1 MAETAPGSASAF
13 RIERDGDLAVLW
25 FDLRGE
31 KVNKFSTAVM
41 TEFASVVDE
50 LERAKDI
57 KRVIVASGKPAIFIA
72 GADVTEFSKAISAD
86 QAREYTRFGQQT
98 FHRFSKLPQV
108 TVAAIN
114 GAALGGGC
122 ELAISCDY
130 RVMSDSPRAQIGL
143 PETKLGIYPAWGGTT
158 KLPRLIGLPAALD
171 IILNGKTV
179 DGKRAKRMGLV
190 DDVVPASILLDVA
203 RQFAAKPKR
212 RGSSNRTT
220 FYVEGNPLARRVI
233 FSRARKAVLDQ
244 THGHYPAPLKAI
256 DVMEYG
262 MSAGVERGLAREV
275 DEVIPLIVGS
285 TGGSTGGSQ
294 AESGDVA
301 QNLIRLFFLMEDAKK
316 ERVAASP
323 IEVRDAGV
331 LGAGIMGGGI
341 AQLIADKTDASVRM
355 RDINWKAIAGGMKA
369 AAKIWKK
376 KVERRRMTRVDMQR
390 DLARITATTDWSGFE
405 RCDLV
410 VEAVVENVEVKRQ
423 VLREFEAVAKPGAI
437 FATNTSTIPITEIA
451 AQAGRPQNV
460 AGMHFFNPVDRM
472 PLVEVIRGAKTSDIA
487 MATVANF
494 ARKLG
499 KTVVYCNDGP
509 GFVVNRILGPYM
521 NESGFLLQ
529 EGNTIESIDKAMVDF
544 GMPMGPMALLDEVGI
559 DVAAKVAKIL
569 GAAFGDRTEPSH
581 VVDTLYADGRYGKK
595 NGKGLYLYDAGKRQ
609 GPDPSVY
616 KLLEIRATHP
626 ADAPAVVERM
636 VFAMVNEAAMI
647 LDEKIVASAPELDL
661 AMIMGTGFPPFRG
674 GLLRYADKLGLPYIL
689 ARLDDLAQKHGKR
702 FLATAALRK
711 VAERDGKFYG

>member
-1 MAETAPGSASAF
+1 MPSLVEASPRSTYAF
-13 RIERDGDLAVLW
+13 RIERAGDLAIVW
-25 FDLRGE
+25 FDLPGE
-31 KVNKFSTAVM
+31 KVNKFSTTVM
-41 TEFASVVDE
+41 AEFAGVVDE
-50 LERAKDI
+50 LEHDGDI
-57 KRVIVASGKPAIFIA
+57 KRVIIASGKPSIFIA
-72 GADVTEFSKAISAD
+72 GADVSEFSRATSEE

-98 FHRFSKLPQV
+98 IHRFSKLPQV

-122 ELAISCDY
+122 ELSISCDY

-143 PETKLGIYPAWGGTT
+143 PETKLGIFPAWGGVT

-171 IILNGKTV
+171 IILNGKTL
-179 DGKRAKRMGLV
+179 DGKRAKKIGLV
-190 DDVVPASILLDVA
+190 DEVVPAAILLDVA
-203 RQFAAKPKR
+203 RQFATKPKR
-212 RGSSNRTT
+212 HGSDRTK

-233 FSRARKAVLDQ
+233 FGKARKAVLAQ
-244 THGHYPAPLKAI
+244 THGQYPAPLKAI

-275 DEVIPLIVGS
+275 EEVVPLIIG
-285 TGGSTGGSQ
+285 
-294 AESGDVA
+294 ANGDVA
-301 QNLIRLFFLMEDAKK
+301 QNLIRLFFMMEESKK
-316 ERVAASP
+316 ERIAATP
-323 IEVRDAGV
+323 IEVTDAGV

-341 AQLIADKTDASVRM
+341 AQLIADKTDAAVRM

-369 AAKIWKK
+369 ASRIWKK
-376 KVERRRMTRVDMQR
+376 KVDRRHMTRGEMQR
-390 DLARITATTDWSGFE
+390 KLARITSTIDWSGFE
-405 RCDLV
+405 RCAMV
-410 VEAVVENVEVKRQ
+410 IEAVVENIDVKRQ
-423 VLREFEAVAKPGAI
+423 VLSEFEAIAGPNAI
-437 FATNTSTIPITEIA
+437 FATNTSTIPISDIA
-451 AQAGRPQNV
+451 AQARRPENV
-460 AGMHFFNPVDRM
+460 VGMHFFNPVDRM
-472 PLVEVIRGAKTSDIA
+472 PLVEVIRGSKTSDVA

-521 NESGFLLQ
+521 NESGFVLE
-529 EGNTIESIDKAMVDF
+529 EGNSIESIDKAMVDF

-569 GAAFGDRTEPSH
+569 GAAFGARMEPSH
-581 VVDTLYADGRYGKK
+581 VVETLYAGGRYGKK
-595 NGKGLYLYDAGKRQ
+595 NGKGLYLYEGGKRQ

-616 KLLEIRATHP
+616 KVLNIKSTHA
-626 ADAPAVVERM
+626 ADPQAVVERM
-636 VFAMVNEAAMI
+636 IFAMVNEAAMI
-647 LDEKIVASAPELDL
+647 LDEKIVASPGELDL

-711 VAERDGKFYG
+711 IAERDGKFYRQS